1 MWSPPTPPPLCTPSS
16 STVLNHGP
24 SEGANY
30 NLCEHFNAQIGAWDV
45 SAVTTM
51 KLSEYIH
58 VYDHVRHY
66 VPMWPS
72 PPPRLRTKSS
82 SILIHPHPQCLILL
96 LNLTLPSGT
105 GM

>member
-1 MWSPPTPPPLCTPSS
+1 MWSPPPLCTPSS
-16 STVLNHGP
+16 STVLNNG
-24 SEGANY
+24 SFAGFNS
-30 NLCEHFNAQIGAWDV
+30 NLNSIFNAQIGAWDV

-96 LNLTLPSGT
+96 LNSTLQSGT